1 MEPNWKILF
10 DGSIKTEQMVPVKT
24 CDARWLRI
32 YIPSLGSGSSVG
44 HLAELYVYGTDK

>member
-44 HLAELYVYGTDK
+44 HPAELYVYGTDK